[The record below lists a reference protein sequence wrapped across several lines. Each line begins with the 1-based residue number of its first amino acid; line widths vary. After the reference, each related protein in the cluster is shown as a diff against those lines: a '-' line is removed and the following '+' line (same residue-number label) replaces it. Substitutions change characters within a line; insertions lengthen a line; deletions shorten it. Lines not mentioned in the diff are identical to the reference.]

1 MDAFVYVRIRP
12 GRAEDV
18 LVQLKVTKGVRA
30 AVLTVGDWDAVAAAH
45 GPDLTSIVETVVR
58 RIHRIDG
65 VERTL
70 TAPVV
75 PGDVLGLVG
84 GGMMTPVP
92 LQHQGDA
99 CLVHIQAEPGAASG
113 LLESLSALEDVSAVA
128 LVAGEYDLLAE
139 VPYPW
144 EQGARVIVDQIL
156 PLPGVR
162 RTKTLVA
169 IPYLEPEEEDR
180 DQYSVWS

>member
-1 MDAFVYVRIRP
+1 MDAFVYLRIRP
-12 GRAEDV
+12 GRVEDV

-45 GPDLTSIVETVVR
+45 GPDLTTIAETVVR
-58 RIHRIDG
+58 RIHRIEG
-65 VERTL
+65 VERTV
-70 TAPVV
+70 TTPVV

-84 GGMMTPVP
+84 GGMMTPIP

-99 CLVHIQAEPGAASG
+99 CLVHVEAAPGAASG
-113 LLESLSALEDVSAVA
+113 LLESLGALEEVSAVA
-128 LVAGEYDLLAE
+128 LVAGEYDLLVE
-139 VPYPW
+139 IPYPW
-144 EQGARVIVDQIL
+144 EQGARVIVDRIL
-156 PLPGVR
+156 PLPGVI

-180 DQYSVWS
+180 DQYSPWT